1 MATLTDVVA
10 ELERLDTIVRDVQV
24 SVSSDGNTVI
34 RLGQVRD
41 EVWEII
47 AQVKQASAAAAAAQR
62 DVWLG

>member
-47 AQVKQASAAAAAAQR
+47 AQVKQASAAAAVAQR
-62 DVWLG
+62 DVWVG